1 MCFLAETLRYQ
12 LYLNLFPSTCNL
24 QKIKRVEKSHGTFIT
39 GLEFLPTSPETDPI
53 RGFSDASVVIIFS
66 KKIYIYTT
74 WSSWQTVSF
83 NLTDL

>member
-53 RGFSDASVVIIFS
+53 RGFSDASVVIFFVPKEFEI
-66 KKIYIYTT
+66 I
-74 WSSWQTVSF
+74 
-83 NLTDL
+83 L

>member
-53 RGFSDASVVIIFS
+53 RGFSDASVVIFLFQKNLRLYCKQFFS
-66 KKIYIYTT
+66 
-74 WSSWQTVSF
+74 
-83 NLTDL
+83 